1 MSNYLAIA
9 IITAALRDILQD
21 AAIAAVPGADVV
33 LKRPET
39 VNNDGQDKAAI
50 NLFLYQ
56 ASPDPT
62 WSNIDLP
69 TRNRQ
74 GVLLR
79 RPQLALNLDYLLS
92 FHGSELLMEPQR
104 LLGSVL
110 TTLHAYPILEIESIR
125 RAIDNYAYLA
135 QGALF
140 DQAEQVKL
148 SLMNPSL
155 EELSKLWSIF
165 FQVPY
170 TLSIVFRASPVFVEA
185 QLETRNIQVVAQD
198 GVKIELVPSNHTLV
212 LPGQQTLGNGESAPE
227 VP

>member
-1 MSNYLAIA
+1 MSNYLALA
-9 IITAALRDILQD
+9 VVTATLRDILQD
-21 AAIAAVPGADVV
+21 AALAAVPGADVV
-33 LKRPET
+33 LKRPEN
-39 VNNDGQDKAAI
+39 VNTDGQDKAAI

-56 ASPDPT
+56 SSPDPT

-74 GVLLR
+74 GLLLR
-79 RPQLALNLDYLLS
+79 RPQLALNLDYLLA

-104 LLGSVL
+104 LLGSVI
-110 TTLHAYPILEIESIR
+110 TTLHAYPILEIERMR
-125 RAIDNYAYLA
+125 RAIDHYDYLA

-140 DQAEQVKL
+140 DQVEPVRL
-148 SLMNPSL
+148 SLLNPSL

-170 TLSIVFRASPVFVEA
+170 TLSIVFRASPIFVEA
-185 QLETRNIQVVAQD
+185 QLETRDVQVVAPG
-198 GVKIELVPSNHTLV
+198 GVRINLVPDNQTLPI
-212 LPGQQTLGNGESAPE
+212 PGQPAMDTGGSAPE

>member
-1 MSNYLAIA
+1 MNNYLALA
-9 IITAALRDILQD
+9 AVTAAVHDILQS
-21 AAIAAVPGADVV
+21 AALSAVPGADVI

-39 VNNDGQDKAAI
+39 VNTDGQDKPSI

-62 WSNIDLP
+62 WSSIDLP
-69 TRNRQ
+69 TRNWQ
-74 GVLLR
+74 GGLLR
-79 RPQLALNLDYLLS
+79 RPQLALNLDYLIS

-110 TTLHAYPILEIESIR
+110 TALHAYPILDMETIQ
-125 RAIDNYAYLA
+125 RAIENYDYLA

-140 DQAEQVKL
+140 AQTERVKL
-148 SLMNPSL
+148 SQLSLSL
-155 EELSKLWSIF
+155 EELAKLWSVF

-170 TLSIVFRASPVFVEA
+170 TLSIIYRASPVFVAA
-185 QLETRNIQVVAQD
+185 QLDPEQAQIVAQD
-198 GVKIELVPSNHTLV
+198 GVQIGL
-212 LPGQQTLGNGESAPE
+212 LPRTRGLALPAQPTINGSGPAPE